1 MSAFILRSKPS
12 GYDRE
17 TQFKNGKISIGW
29 ARGCSFE
36 GLNRNQL
43 SEVLG
48 DKKSAI
54 TLSMVQ
60 LFVHM
65 PIGSIILTPSLNNSN
80 LIHILITKSTYKY
93 DASADNKEIGNPHYI
108 EANFLKTIPK
118 KSLPNE
124 VLHSL
129 SGARKTLSRISQYYD
144 VLTSFINRG
153 FEVENEK
160 IRLSSNSEE
169 VKSEAIRVVFE
180 LLSSQ
185 SEEIRLKAAA
195 LLLTHSE

>member
-36 GLNRNQL
+36 GLTRNKL
-43 SEVLG
+43 SEVLS
-48 DKKSAI
+48 DKTSAT

-65 PIGSIILTPSLNNSN
+65 PVGSIVLTPSLENSN
-80 LIHILITKSTYKY
+80 LIHILITKSTYKC
-93 DASADNKEIGNPHYI
+93 DASSDNKEIGNPHYI

-153 FEVENEK
+153 FDVEDEK
-160 IRLSSNSEE
+160 IHSSSNCDEM
-169 VKSEAIRVVFE
+169 KSEAMKVVFE

-185 SEEIRLKAAA
+185 NEEIRLKAAA

>member
-1 MSAFILRSKPS
+1 VSAFILRSKPS

-36 GLNRNQL
+36 GLTRNKL
-43 SEVLG
+43 SEVLS
-48 DKKSAI
+48 DKTSAT

-65 PIGSIILTPSLNNSN
+65 PVGSIVLTPSLENSN
-80 LIHILITKSTYKY
+80 LIHIFITTSTYKY
-93 DASADNKEIGNPHYI
+93 DASSDNKEIGNPHYI

-153 FEVENEK
+153 FDVEDEK
-160 IRLSSNSEE
+160 IHSSSNCDEM
-169 VKSEAIRVVFE
+169 KSEAMKVVFE

-185 SEEIRLKAAA
+185 NEEIRLKAAA

>member
-36 GLNRNQL
+36 GLTRNKL
-43 SEVLG
+43 SEVLS
-48 DKKSAI
+48 DKTSAT

-65 PIGSIILTPSLNNSN
+65 PVGSIVLTPSLENSN

-93 DASADNKEIGNPHYI
+93 DASSDNKEIGNPHYI

-153 FEVENEK
+153 FDVEDEK
-160 IRLSSNSEE
+160 IHSSSNCDEM
-169 VKSEAIRVVFE
+169 KSEAMKVVFE

-185 SEEIRLKAAA
+185 NEEIRLKAAA